1 MSKRISKSFALNATD
16 LFAPWVPV
24 TAQNAL
30 KQSPLYL
37 PFLKVYSKTK
47 LRCVEITHNNDRD
60 NSQITVHLGLP
71 NNLRVAYIGMSGGN
85 FRICS
90 YDTPDALPRFSTHL
104 GNSEKCMYLVNRILN
119 SANSAGATF
128 DRALS
133 TALNYH
139 NHIANNM
146 GRAVTNH
153 LREKFPASYSVM
165 SDINSESATWLIK
178 RYFNDVAEADI
189 PSRIRDAINKAHSA
203 ITASRSNHSSN
214 VVKLGEFFD
223 REKWMF
229 GYGKDV
235 GYFIGAA
242 HFKHTF
248 DNYSHIDSVHSIA
261 DDTNGC
267 DMTMPIEYYRTF
279 QDIPEDIRKS
289 LLASV
294 AMTKMY
300 LEGGTNRVDYYDP
313 ERLIPSSLTLSI
325 DANSCSD
332 SVHGMGAYWML
343 VDRI

>member
-47 LRCVEITHNNDRD
+47 LRCVEIAHNNDRD

-71 NNLRVAYIGMSGGN
+71 NNFRVAYIGMSGGN

-178 RYFNDVAEADI
+178 RYFNDVAEA
-189 PSRIRDAINKAHSA
+189 A